1 MAHARTLGTAVRH
14 RLSEL
19 RGPSWRQVA
28 ILRRTAAG
36 LLAVLALVLAVAP
49 AAGAGGAP
57 ILVAVRDL
65 TAGAPVQAADL
76 EVRRWPTEL
85 VPAGALR
92 DVADADGRVLVGTA
106 RAGEPITDARLA
118 GSGLAARLSGS
129 PDAAAVP
136 IRLSDPDVAALL
148 VPGGRV
154 DVVTAG
160 ERSGQPVVL
169 AADAAVLAVLAP
181 GTGAAGTAGRGRLVL
196 VAMPRSVATRVAA
209 AALAEQVAI
218 TLR

>member
-1 MAHARTLGTAVRH
+1 
-14 RLSEL
+14 
-19 RGPSWRQVA
+19 
-28 ILRRTAAG
+28 
-36 LLAVLALVLAVAP
+36 
-49 AAGAGGAP
+49 
-57 ILVAVRDL
+57 
-65 TAGAPVQAADL
+65 VQAADL